1 MPSLSN
7 LNHSNSKAFH
17 QILPRV
23 APVCEGLHYHKT
35 GVLWQINK
43 TLIIVLFL
51 FDLSRNALFCKG
63 FWDYYDMIQNYRLW
77 QIRAELSKLLLP
89 VSSKIDS
96 KRKILTTKAF

>member
-35 GVLWQINK
+35 GVPWQMKSI
-43 TLIIVLFL
+43 LIIVLFL
-51 FDLSRNALFCKG
+51 LALPRNALVLQGISGICKMCVLDG
-63 FWDYYDMIQNYRLW
+63 
-77 QIRAELSKLLLP
+77 
-89 VSSKIDS
+89 
-96 KRKILTTKAF
+96 ILAK